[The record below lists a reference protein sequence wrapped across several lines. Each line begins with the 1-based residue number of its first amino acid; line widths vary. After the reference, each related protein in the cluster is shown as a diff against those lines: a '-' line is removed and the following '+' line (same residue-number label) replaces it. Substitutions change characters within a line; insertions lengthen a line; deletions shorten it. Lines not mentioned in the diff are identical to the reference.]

1 MSWKLTKPG
10 AELRTW
16 VNRHYPGRDKR
27 SDGWIADA
35 AHMAA
40 GTSDHIPN
48 EHGIVHAI
56 DIDADLKPKAKD
68 RTAAHHLAE
77 MIRQQGK
84 RGERPISYVIFAG
97 RIASP
102 RLGWRWRKYTGSNP
116 HLHHIHVS
124 FKETGE

>member
-1 MSWKLTKPG
+1 MGWKLTKP
-10 AELRTW
+10 AADLRTW

-27 SDGWIADA
+27 SDGAVADA

-56 DIDADLKPKAKD
+56 DIDADLQPKAKD
-68 RTAAHHLAE
+68 RTAAHHLAD
-77 MIRQQGK
+77 MIRQQAK
-84 RGERPISYVIFAG
+84 RTERPVKYVIFAG
-97 RIASP
+97 RIASA
-102 RLGWRWRKYTGSNP
+102 RTGWRWIKYRGSNP

>member
-1 MSWKLTKPG
+1 MGWKLTKP
-10 AELRTW
+10 AADLRTW
-16 VNRHYPGRDKR
+16 INRHYPGRDKR
-27 SDGWIADA
+27 SDGAVADA

-84 RGERPISYVIFAG
+84 TKERPIKYVIFAG
-97 RIASP
+97 RIASS
-102 RLGWRWRKYTGSNP
+102 RFNWRWRKHNGNP

>member
-1 MSWKLTKPG
+1 MARLTKPG
-10 AELRTW
+10 ADLRRW
-16 VNRHYPGRDKR
+16 VNAHYPGRDKS

-40 GTSDHIPN
+40 GMSDHCPN

-77 MIRQQGK
+77 MIRQQGMT
-84 RGERPISYVIFAG
+84 GERPISYVIFAG

-102 RLGWRWRKYTGSNP
+102 RLRWVWRRYRGTNP
-116 HLHHIHVS
+116 HHGHIHVS

>member
-1 MSWKLTKPG
+1 MGWKLTKP
-10 AELRTW
+10 AADLRTW
-16 VNRHYPGRDKR
+16 INRHYPGRDKR
-27 SDGWIADA
+27 SDGAVADA

-68 RTAAHHLAE
+68 RTAAHHLAD

-84 RGERPISYVIFAG
+84 HGERPIKYVIYSG
-97 RIASP
+97 RIASA
-102 RLGWRWRKYTGSNP
+102 RLGWRWRKYRGTNP
-116 HLHHIHVS
+116 HHAHIHVS
-124 FKETGE
+124 FVETGE